1 MTPELVYF
9 FKVNIAIALFYAF
22 YRLFFYKDTFFSW
35 RRTAL
40 LCFFAV
46 SLLYPLLN
54 IQQWVKEQEPI
65 AAMADLY
72 ANAILPEFTVG
83 TDPPSG
89 HWQEWLKLLSTSL
102 YLSGVLLLTI
112 RFFIQLGSIIRLRIH
127 SPKAEMQ
134 GVRVHLLK
142 KEASPFSFFQW
153 IFIHPESHTD
163 SEISEIITHEQ
174 THVRQYHSIDVL
186 ISEVMCIA
194 CWFNPFV
201 WLMKRE
207 VRGNLEYLADHRVLE
222 AGHDSKSYQY
232 HLLGLTHHKAAAK
245 LSNNFNVL
253 PLKNRIK
260 MMNKQRT
267 GKIGRTKYLLFL
279 PLAALLLI
287 VSNIETVARTTKEFA
302 KEMMGEAL
310 VKDAVSPETAN
321 LPEQPTGTTA
331 LQDKKTPPPPP
342 PLTTKKRADK
352 KEKVAPPP
360 PPAPKK
366 GIDQDDPVFEVV
378 EVMPVF
384 PGGIKELMSYLGNNI
399 QYPKEAKDKGLEGRV
414 TVSFVV
420 DKQGNVL
427 NPKIIRNDVVVT
439 AYAPKD
445 GKGEPAKVKPDE
457 SALLEKEALRVVSAM
472 PKWTPGKQRG
482 KEVNVRYTLPIMFR
496 LSKPKPTAV
505 PEVVGVKSEGKPEN
519 GVYQVV
525 EEMPEFPGGQEKLM
539 EFLAKSMKYPVE
551 AQKNNEQGRVIVQM
565 VVEADGSISN
575 IKVIR
580 SVSPSLDAEAM
591 RVVGSM
597 PKWKPGRQKGKAV
610 AVKYTLPITFRLQK
624 PPVEPQKK

>member
-1 MTPELVYF
+1 
-9 FKVNIAIALFYAF
+9 
-22 YRLFFYKDTFFSW
+22 
-35 RRTAL
+35 
-40 LCFFAV
+40 
-46 SLLYPLLN
+46 
-54 IQQWVKEQEPI
+54 
-65 AAMADLY
+65 
-72 ANAILPEFTVG
+72 
-83 TDPPSG
+83 
-89 HWQEWLKLLSTSL
+89 
-102 YLSGVLLLTI
+102 
-112 RFFIQLGSIIRLRIH
+112 
-127 SPKAEMQ
+127 
-134 GVRVHLLK
+134 
-142 KEASPFSFFQW
+142 
-153 IFIHPESHTD
+153 
-163 SEISEIITHEQ
+163 
-174 THVRQYHSIDVL
+174 
-186 ISEVMCIA
+186 
-194 CWFNPFV
+194 
-201 WLMKRE
+201 
-207 VRGNLEYLADHRVLE
+207 
-222 AGHDSKSYQY
+222 
-232 HLLGLTHHKAAAK
+232 
-245 LSNNFNVL
+245 
-253 PLKNRIK
+253 
-260 MMNKQRT
+260 MMNKRRT
-267 GKIGRTKYLLFL
+267 GTIGRTKYLMFL

-321 LPEQPTGTTA
+321 LPEQPTGTTT

-342 PLTTKKRADK
+342 PPTTKKQADK

-366 GIDQDDPVFEVV
+366 QTDQDDPVFEVV

-384 PGGIKELMSYLGNNI
+384 PGGTKELMSYLGNNI

-414 TVSFVV
+414 IVSFVV

-427 NPKIIRNDVVVT
+427 NPKIVRNDVVVT

-505 PEVVGVKSEGKPEN
+505 PEVAGAKLEDKPEN

-525 EEMPEFPGGQEKLM
+525 EQLPEFPGGQSKLM
-539 EFLAKSMKYPVE
+539 GFLAQNMKYPVE

-575 IKVIR
+575 IKVLR

-597 PKWKPGRQKGKAV
+597 PKWKPGMHKGKAV
-610 AVKYTLPITFRLQK
+610 AVKYTLPISFKLQD